1 LLVFSGVAGAA
12 EIGCRAGVAG
22 FKSRARMEDPMIT
35 AYYSSILDQPVDRVW
50 DMVRDFNNYPV
61 YIDGV
66 TESVIEDDKRGDK
79 VGAVR
84 RFNYGGNWIRQRL
97 LRHSDDE
104 RVLTYQGIDRL
115 AFPAG
120 QAVQLPAPVGYEGTI
135 KLSRIVDGERT
146 FIEWPVVLD
155 PAPGEDAAWHALFM
169 DWIPQWTESLRRTL
183 EKQ

>member
-1 LLVFSGVAGAA
+1 
-12 EIGCRAGVAG
+12 
-22 FKSRARMEDPMIT
+22 MIT

-50 DMVRDFNNYPV
+50 GMVRDFNNYPV

-66 TESVIEDDKRGDK
+66 TESLIEDDKRGDE

-84 RFNYGGNWIRQRL
+84 RFNYSGNWIRQRL
-97 LRHSDDE
+97 LHHSDDA
-104 RVLTYQGIDRL
+104 RLLTYQGIDRL
-115 AFPAG
+115 AFPPGLA
-120 QAVQLPAPVGYEGTI
+120 ARSPAPVAYEGTI
-135 KLSRIVDGERT
+135 RLARIVDGERT

-183 EKQ
+183 ARA